1 MLAAL
6 AASTSAA
13 TLPGCRIGDMPTEY
27 RAVKD
32 WDRSI
37 LDTYSRLATTY
48 APGDLRS
55 TAYAGLNGGQSVRT
69 LVIPDLRALA
79 AAARSAGA
87 RLAVQSAYRSYT
99 TQAYTFRSW
108 VGAYGY
114 AAALLVSA
122 RPGHSEH
129 QLGTTIDFK
138 SYGAAAPWYY
148 GDWATTKS
156 GAWLKSNAWKYG
168 FVMSY
173 PKGKTSLTCYGYEP
187 WHYRYVG
194 REKAAKVRA
203 SGLTLRGYLWR
214 QQTTPPPSQPPSPTP
229 TPSPTPAP
237 TPSASASAAP
247 SASPTPTP
255 TPTASPSQ
263 DTSESAS
270 PDPVADPAS
279 TAAPSP
285 SG

>member
-138 SYGAAAPWYY
+138 SYGGAAPWYY
-148 GDWATTKS
+148 SDWGDNEGGRLAEIER
-156 GAWLKSNAWKYG
+156 LE
-168 FVMSY
+168 VRLRHVL
-173 PKGKTSLTCYGYEP
+173 PKGQDQPHVLRLRAVALPLRRS
-187 WHYRYVG
+187 
-194 REKAAKVRA
+194 REGCKGPCQWPDAARVSVA
-203 SGLTLRGYLWR
+203 
-214 QQTTPPPSQPPSPTP
+214 
-229 TPSPTPAP
+229 PADH
-237 TPSASASAAP
+237 AA
-247 SASPTPTP
+247 TE
-255 TPTASPSQ
+255 PTA
-263 DTSESAS
+263 E
-270 PDPVADPAS
+270 PDAYAH
-279 TAAPSP
+279 AQRCA
-285 SG
+285 